1 MRLAPFCLAVT
12 LSAASCLC
20 SASDS
25 YVVPTTTLAAQT
37 ANNTSAANSF
47 TTQSN
52 DNRGAG
58 NISKVDV
65 HTLLYSGAA
74 TKVYAHMVLWFGQS
88 NHMNIGY
95 SETNP
100 AQVQSQIDDMVSR
113 GIDGAIIDWY
123 GTDNS
128 IDQATQLV
136 MAAAESHPG
145 FTFSIMIDQG
155 AIEWYSCP
163 GCSPQQALVN
173 DLQYIEKTYFSSPA
187 YMTIEGRPVVTDFN
201 VSLSYPSVDWNAA
214 NASLSTRP
222 VYIFENNNGF
232 TAPLTDGSYAWVMPT
247 TTDYG
252 MSYLTSFYNAG
263 ISYPNEQTVGAA
275 YKGFNDTLASWGSS
289 RIMGQQCGQTWLQTF
304 AELNRMYSAGKQ
316 LPYLQFVTWNDYEEA
331 TEIESGIDNC
341 LTLSASAPA
350 NSLEWVVQGNENTVD
365 HYTVYISTDG
375 QNLMPLTDIAN
386 GVHSLNLCGFPIPGG
401 NYQMFVEAVGKPT
414 LANQISGATAYSP
427 SCSNTTPPAPIPV
440 PVPVPAPIPPTVSF
454 SAAPATITIASGMS
468 GTFTVAATAQSG
480 TFSSPISLTCTG
492 LPSSLS
498 CTFSPAAI
506 TPGASTATSVLTV
519 STVAVAGM
527 ERQKPGKN
535 FPWYATCLLPF
546 GLVGVGLFGKG
557 AWRRGV
563 HVLALCAAISL
574 GMVAASCGAGGAGT
588 VAVPAKPA
596 ATPTNY
602 SVTIN
607 GSSNATKLSTRV
619 NVIVQ

>member
-1 MRLAPFCLAVT
+1 MRLAPFCIAVT
-12 LSAASCLC
+12 LIAASPLG
-20 SASDS
+20 SASNS

-95 SETNP
+95 SETNA

-187 YMTIEGRPVVTDFN
+187 YMTIEGRPVVTNFN

-214 NASLSTRP
+214 NASLSTHP

-247 TTDYG
+247 TADYG
-252 MSYLTSFYNAG
+252 MSYLTSFYDAG

-275 YKGFNDTLASWGSS
+275 YKGFNDTLAAWGSN
-289 RIMGQQCGQTWLQTF
+289 RIMGQRCGQTWLQTF
-304 AELNRMYSAGKQ
+304 SELNSMYSAGE
-316 LPYLQFVTWNDYEEA
+316 T
-331 TEIESGIDNC
+331 
-341 LTLSASAPA
+341 ASVP
-350 NSLEWVVQGNENTVD
+350 SVRD
-365 HYTVYISTDG
+365 
-375 QNLMPLTDIAN
+375 
-386 GVHSLNLCGFPIPGG
+386 
-401 NYQMFVEAVGKPT
+401 VER
-414 LANQISGATAYSP
+414 L
-427 SCSNTTPPAPIPV
+427 
-440 PVPVPAPIPPTVSF
+440 
-454 SAAPATITIASGMS
+454 
-468 GTFTVAATAQSG
+468 
-480 TFSSPISLTCTG
+480 
-492 LPSSLS
+492 
-498 CTFSPAAI
+498 
-506 TPGASTATSVLTV
+506 
-519 STVAVAGM
+519 
-527 ERQKPGKN
+527 
-535 FPWYATCLLPF
+535 
-546 GLVGVGLFGKG
+546 
-557 AWRRGV
+557 
-563 HVLALCAAISL
+563 
-574 GMVAASCGAGGAGT
+574 
-588 VAVPAKPA
+588 
-596 ATPTNY
+596 
-602 SVTIN
+602 
-607 GSSNATKLSTRV
+607 
-619 NVIVQ
+619 